1 MSPFF
6 RRRRTQKKSKKEKIN
21 IKKVVHYIPDSGVQY
36 KPESIVHYIPEYSH
50 FPNSF
55 NTFSDFSNLSL
66 NLCLDVKFSFL
77 SLAGYSGAS

>member
-36 KPESIVHYIPEYSH
+36 KPESIVHYIPEYS
-50 FPNSF
+50 
-55 NTFSDFSNLSL
+55 LRGQGK
-66 NLCLDVKFSFL
+66 VKL
-77 SLAGYSGAS
+77 ENGQIVVLGEDTE

>member
-36 KPESIVHYIPEYSH
+36 KPESIVHYIPEYSVWYKT
-50 FPNSF
+50 N
-55 NTFSDFSNLSL
+55 
-66 NLCLDVKFSFL
+66 
-77 SLAGYSGAS
+77 LAGILREAYPLYEPRLPKLSKRQ